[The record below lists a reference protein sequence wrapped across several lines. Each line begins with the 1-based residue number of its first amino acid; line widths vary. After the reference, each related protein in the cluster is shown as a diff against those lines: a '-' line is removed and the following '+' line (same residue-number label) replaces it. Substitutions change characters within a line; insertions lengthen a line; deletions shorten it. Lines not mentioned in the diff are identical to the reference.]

1 MTMIDTP
8 EGIRAWQLLSWRS
21 RLKLE
26 IKGLK
31 FKDGSTYAFIKREF
45 GLKGSRESVLK
56 QYEALLIK
64 EGYLK
69 DADTE
74 S

>member
-8 EGIRAWQLLSWRS
+8 EGIEAWQLLSWRS

-31 FKDGSTYAFIKREF
+31 FRDGSTYAFLKKRYGF
-45 GLKGSRESVLK
+45 KGNREKVLE
-56 QYEALLIK
+56 QYEAMLREKGIL
-64 EGYLK
+64 
-69 DADTE
+69 
-74 S
+74 